1 MTDPHPVAKENPM
14 RFVLP
19 VAALA
24 TVPFLA
30 ACTSNSADSSGPAG
44 AGSPI
49 SVISSDTGCDVSA
62 ESTPAGELT
71 FNVTNNGSK
80 VTEFYLYS
88 GDGKR
93 IVGEVE
99 NIGPGLQGNLI
110 VTADQGDYQTSCRPG
125 MAGKGIRAD
134 FSVTQPPAGSQAP
147 SEDAVLISRAQ
158 NRYRVWVQR
167 QADQLVAQTQEFVT
181 AYQHGNDGRART
193 LYPRARF
200 HWGSIEAVAES
211 FGDLDPKT
219 DARQADLTP
228 GQKWTG
234 WHRIEKDL
242 WPQRARAYTPLTM
255 EQRSLYG
262 NDLLKNVTTVRD
274 KIRSITFTTDRIANG
289 SAGLMEEVA
298 TAKVTGEEEY
308 WSHTDLWDF
317 AANLKGARVAFE
329 DVKPI
334 LERRDPALAKTLTQ
348 RFDEIDSLLDQHKV
362 GDGYE
367 LYTQLSQGE
376 VKRLA
381 DAVNALSEPLSHLT
395 AAVLP

>member
-1 MTDPHPVAKENPM
+1 M
-14 RFVLP
+14 RFVLS

-30 ACTSNSADSSGPAG
+30 ACTSNTTDASSADG
-44 AGSPI
+44 AGGPI
-49 SVISSDTGCDVSA
+49 SVTSSDGSCDVSA
-62 ESTPAGELT
+62 ESAPAGNLV
-71 FNVTNNGSK
+71 FDVTNNGSK

-88 GDGKR
+88 ADGQR

-99 NIGPGLQGNLI
+99 NIGPGLQGKLI
-110 VTADQGDYQTSCRPG
+110 VTADQGSYQTSCRPG

-134 FSVTQPPAGSQAP
+134 FTVTQPPAGSPAP
-147 SEDAVLISRAQ
+147 SEDALLISRAQ
-158 NRYRVWVQR
+158 NQYRVWVQQ
-167 QADQLVAQTQEFVT
+167 QADLLVTQTQRFVT
-181 AYQHGNDGRART
+181 AYEQGNDDLARA

-200 HWGSIEAVAES
+200 HWESIETVAES

-219 DARQADLTP
+219 DAREADLTQ

-242 WPQRARAYTPLTM
+242 WPQRAKNYTPLTVK
-255 EQRSLYG
+255 QRQFYG
-262 NDLLKNVTTVRD
+262 DDLLKNVTTVRD
-274 KIRSITFTTDRIANG
+274 KIRFTTFTTDQIANG
-289 SAGLMEEVA
+289 SSGLMEEVA
-298 TAKVTGEEEY
+298 TGKVTGEEEY

-317 AANLKGARVAFE
+317 AANVKGAQVAFE

-334 LERRDPALAKTLTQ
+334 LEKRDPALAKTLTR
-348 RFDEIDSLLDQHKV
+348 RFAEIDKLLAQHKA
-362 GDGYE
+362 GNGYV
-367 LYTQLSQGE
+367 LYTQLSRAE